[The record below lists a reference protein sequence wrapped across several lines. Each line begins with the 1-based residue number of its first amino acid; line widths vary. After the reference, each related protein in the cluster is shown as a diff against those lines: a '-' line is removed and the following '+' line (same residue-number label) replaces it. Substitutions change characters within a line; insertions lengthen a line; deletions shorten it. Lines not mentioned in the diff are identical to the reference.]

1 MFCFMDV
8 QGMEGKWNCDDVGL
22 YNKME
27 ENRILFV

>member
-1 MFCFMDV
+1 MDV